1 MTAQI
6 NGMLYEIEAY
16 QTENL
21 GTRQNP
27 EMYLNHVV
35 TTQGTIFYA
44 EDNEI
49 EISYYR

>member
-16 QTENL
+16 QTENVA
-21 GTRQNP
+21 TRQNP